1 MYSQKISVI
10 TINYNNCKGLQRTLR
25 SVLSQTYP
33 ILEYIVIDG
42 GSTDGSVE
50 EIRKLESN
58 IDYWVSESDKGIY
71 HAMNKGIRKAT
82 GDYCLFL
89 NSGDS
94 LHDVNTLSEFSAC
107 LMPNDDLLM
116 GRIVCIPSGHTGKR
130 TLPRHSSYAPR
141 STPGYKKQ
149 YSRSTPS
156 GLSRFPPYS
165 WNNRHRSSKRVERNS
180 AGQWNNPLP
189 TRWKCPIP

>member
-33 ILEYIVIDG
+33 MLEYIVIDG

-71 HAMNKGIRKAT
+71 RKHPIK
-82 GDYCLFL
+82 Y
-89 NSGDS
+89 
-94 LHDVNTLSEFSAC
+94 TL
-107 LMPNDDLLM
+107 
-116 GRIVCIPSGHTGKR
+116 
-130 TLPRHSSYAPR
+130 
-141 STPGYKKQ
+141 
-149 YSRSTPS
+149 
-156 GLSRFPPYS
+156 
-165 WNNRHRSSKRVERNS
+165 
-180 AGQWNNPLP
+180 
-189 TRWKCPIP
+189 